1 MTPDKVI
8 ELYKGRVIIDY
19 YDAKHLYVVR
29 TDNHVPLSVTA
40 ATGTM
45 DKPALKFWA
54 VGLTRD
60 FLLDQVRAKK
70 PITEQMIIDAS
81 KLHQT
86 YTKKAA
92 TIGSMVHDWAE
103 AYIKGE
109 KPVMPMDSKVLN
121 GVTAFLKWI
130 DEHEV
135 KFLASEKIVYSKKHD
150 YVGMMDAK
158 FTAMYGFDKD
168 KRRENHKIIH
178 CGDFKTSSGI
188 YPEMRFQVSGYQE
201 ADTEESGEE
210 FGSKVLVRF
219 DKEDGEF
226 YPHEFQ
232 IEDHKKDFSAFL
244 GLLHAKRRLNEL
256 KEEEKNDK

>member
-1 MTPDKVI
+1 MTADKVI
-8 ELYKGRVIIDY
+8 ELYKGKVIIDY

-29 TDNHVPLSVTA
+29 ANNHVPLSVTA

-54 VGLTRD
+54 VGLARD
-60 FLLDQVRAKK
+60 YLLELVRGKK
-70 PITEQMIIDAS
+70 PITEQVIIDAS
-81 KLHQT
+81 KLHQVF
-86 YTKKAA
+86 TKKAA
-92 TIGSMVHDWAE
+92 TVGSMVHDWAE

-109 KPVMPMDSKVLN
+109 KPAMPMDSKVLN

-135 KFLASEKIVYSKKHD
+135 KFLASEMIVYSKKND

-158 FTAMYGFDKD
+158 FTLKEE
-168 KRRENHKIIH
+168 KHKIVH

-188 YPEMRFQVSGYQE
+188 YPEMRFQVAAYQE

-210 FGSKVLVRF
+210 YGSKWLVRF
-219 DKEDGEF
+219 DKETGEF
-226 YPHEFQ
+226 DPHEFPM
-232 IEDHKKDFSAFL
+232 EEHKKDLSAFL
-244 GLLHAKRRLNEL
+244 GLLAAKRRLNEL
-256 KEEEKNDK
+256 KEKEKNNE

>member
-8 ELYKGRVIIDY
+8 ELYEGRVIIDY

-29 TDNHVPLSVTA
+29 ADDHVPLSVTA

-60 FLLDQVRAKK
+60 FLLEQVRAKRS
-70 PITEQMIIDAS
+70 ITEQMIIDAS

-86 YTKKAA
+86 FTKKAA
-92 TIGSMVHDWAE
+92 TIGSMVHDFAE

-109 KPVMPMDSKVLN
+109 KPIMPADPKVLN
-121 GVTAFLKWI
+121 GAMAFLKWI

-135 KFLASEKIVYSKKHD
+135 KFLASEKIIYSKKHD
-150 YVGMMDAK
+150 YVGMMDTK
-158 FTAMYGFDKD
+158 FTLKEE
-168 KRRENHKIIH
+168 KHKIIH

-188 YPEMRFQVSGYQE
+188 YPEMRFQVAAYQE

-210 FGSKVLVRF
+210 YGSKWLIRF
-219 DKEDGEF
+219 DKENGEF
-226 YPHEFQ
+226 YAHEFPAT
-232 IEDHKKDFSAFL
+232 DHKKDFVAFL
-244 GLLHAKRRLNEL
+244 GLLNAKKRLNEL
-256 KEEEKNDK
+256 KEEDKNG

>member
-1 MTPDKVI
+1 MMPDKVI
-8 ELYKGRVIIDY
+8 ELYKGKITLDFY
-19 YDAKHLYVVR
+19 EAKHLYVIR
-29 TDNHVPLSVTA
+29 ADGHVPLSVTA

-60 FLLDQVRAKK
+60 YLLNLVRDKK
-70 PITEQMIIDAS
+70 PITEQVIIDAS
-81 KLHQT
+81 KLHQV

-92 TIGSMVHDWAE
+92 TIGSLVHDWAE

-150 YVGMMDAK
+150 YVGMMDTK
-158 FTAMYGFDKD
+158 FTLKEE
-168 KRRENHKIIH
+168 KHKITH
-178 CGDFKTSSGI
+178 CGDFKTSSGV
-188 YPEMRFQVSGYQE
+188 YPEMLFQVAAYQE

-210 FGSKVLVRF
+210 YGTKWIIRF
-219 DKEDGEF
+219 DKEAGEF
-226 YPHEFQ
+226 DPHEFSV
-232 IEDHKKDFSAFL
+232 EDHKKDLSAFL
-244 GLLHAKRRLNEL
+244 GLLAAKRRLNEL
-256 KEEEKNDK
+256 KEEEKKNG